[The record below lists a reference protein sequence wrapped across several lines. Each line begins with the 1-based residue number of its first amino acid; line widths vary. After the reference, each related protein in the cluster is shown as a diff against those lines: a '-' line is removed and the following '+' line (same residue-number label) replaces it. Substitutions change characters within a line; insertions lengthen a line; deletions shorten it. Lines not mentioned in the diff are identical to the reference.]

1 MGIIY
6 FTDIMKMKIKIKMS
20 SQKINEQILIFLNES
35 DSTQFFEESENGE
48 CFTIAINSC
57 V

>member
-6 FTDIMKMKIKIKMS
+6 FTDIMKMKIKMS

-35 DSTQFFEESENGE
+35 DSTQFFEESENGV
-48 CFTIAINSC
+48 FHYSN
-57 V
+57 

>member
-6 FTDIMKMKIKIKMS
+6 FTDIMKMKIKMS